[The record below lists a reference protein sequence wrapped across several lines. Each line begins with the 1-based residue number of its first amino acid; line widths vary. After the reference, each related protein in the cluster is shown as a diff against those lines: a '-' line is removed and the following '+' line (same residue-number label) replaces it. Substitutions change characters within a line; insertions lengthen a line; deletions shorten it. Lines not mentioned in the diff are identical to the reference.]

1 MSNQMILLAGGEPAP
16 TWSISASSY
25 NIDEGDAVTLT
36 ITTTNVSDGTIVY
49 LAVLTESG
57 FNLSNDL
64 TTDTP
69 SGELTINNE
78 TASVTYYMS
87 NDYTT
92 EGTEQFRVGIYLPGA
107 SYYLVI
113 SDYITV
119 NDTSIESVDFPSSAV
134 IIGGGGGGARFNGG
148 GGAGAFGYIPSG
160 TLQTQVNYNV
170 EIGAGGARRSGQGRN
185 GGNTTGFGLTVL
197 GGGGGGQRGNNTS
210 PYYASGAGSS
220 CTGPMGG
227 SGGGASGYDTPPGA
241 PGGTSGTY
249 GRDGGPAYNGPGWSG
264 SGGGGAGGSGHPH
277 PSGYSAGPGGT
288 GTAIPS
294 SLGGGRC
301 CGGGGGGNY
310 DGRPRGSASDG
321 GGPGWS
327 PRNPAP
333 SSIDGDPGT
342 GGGGGG
348 CSEHGPGS
356 AGGSGTIRVSH
367 PPSISISNPGG
378 GLSMSR
384 VANPNGTFTTIHSGS
399 GSAKF
404 TEN

>member
-16 TWSISASSY
+16 TWSVAASSY
-25 NIDEGDAVTLT
+25 NVDEGDAITLT
-36 ITTTNVSDGTIVY
+36 ITTANVPNGTLVNLGI
-49 LAVLTESG
+49 LSESG
-57 FNLSNDL
+57 FDVSSDI

-69 SGELTINNE
+69 SGQVTINNG
-78 TASVTYYMS
+78 TASATYYLS
-87 NDYTT
+87 EDYTS
-92 EGTEQFRVGIYLPGA
+92 EGTEQFRIGIYLPGA
-107 SYYLVI
+107 SSWLKI

-119 NDTSIESVDFPSSAV
+119 NDTSITPVDFPSSAV

-160 TLQTQVNYNV
+160 TLSTQVNYNV

-185 GGNTTGFGLTVL
+185 GGNTTWSSLTVL

-210 PYYASGAGSS
+210 PGYASGAGSPS
-220 CTGPMGG
+220 PGPFGG

-241 PGGTSGTY
+241 NGGVSGTY
-249 GRDGGPAYNGPGWSG
+249 GRDGGPAHNGPGWSG

-277 PSGYSAGPGGT
+277 PSGYNAGNGGT
-288 GTAIPS
+288 GTAIPA

-310 DGRPRGSASDG
+310 DARPQGSAQDG

-333 SSIDGDPGT
+333 SSIDGDPNS

-356 AGGSGTIRVSH
+356 AGGSGTVRVSH
-367 PPSISISNPGG
+367 PPSISTSNPGG
-378 GLSMSR
+378 GLQMSQ
-384 VANPNGTFTTIHSGS
+384 VTNPNGTFTTIHSGS
-399 GSAKF
+399 GSLKF